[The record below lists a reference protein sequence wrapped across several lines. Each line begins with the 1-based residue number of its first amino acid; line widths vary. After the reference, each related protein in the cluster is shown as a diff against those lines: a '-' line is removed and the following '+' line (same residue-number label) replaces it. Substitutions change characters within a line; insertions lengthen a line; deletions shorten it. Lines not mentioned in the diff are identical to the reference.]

1 MADFLYDSEVHDDVF
16 PITAPRHAAI
26 RPGLYLSHF
35 PGAPKLDLRAEAVST
50 DPHTGKSNGGQDMY
64 IEVVQRNGYTNNGLL
79 MGDWIGR
86 ENKGGQAWLTYHL
99 SPREWLQVSFRSDK
113 ASQDFIPGGTT
124 QTDFSFDVVKRL
136 TPDVELKANVQYERW
151 LIPLY
156 KPGQQSDTSTAFQL
170 TWYPRMDRR
179 F

>member
-1 MADFLYDSEVHDDVF
+1 MRV
-16 PITAPRHAAI
+16 
-26 RPGLYLSHF
+26 
-35 PGAPKLDLRAEAVST
+35 EAVST
-50 DPHTGKSNGGQDMY
+50 DPDTGLSVGGQDMY

-86 ENKGGQAWLTYHL
+86 EGKGGQAWLTYHL
-99 SPREWLQVSFRSDK
+99 SPREWLQGSFRSAKADK
-113 ASQDFIPGGTT
+113 DFIPGGTT
-124 QTDFSFDVVKRL
+124 QTDFGFDVVKRL

-156 KPGQQSDTSTAFQL
+156 KPGRQSNTSTTFQL